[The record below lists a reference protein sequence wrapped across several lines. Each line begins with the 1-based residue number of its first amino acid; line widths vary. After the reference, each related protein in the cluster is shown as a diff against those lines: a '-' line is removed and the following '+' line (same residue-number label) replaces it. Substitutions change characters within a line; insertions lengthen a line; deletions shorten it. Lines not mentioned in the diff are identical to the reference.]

1 MSINVTPSYVREL
14 ERLIKEEL
22 FPIYKRYYRETGKQ
36 PKYVDIDFDT
46 IIQVQKTNELPV
58 LLRQ

>member
-46 IIQVQKTNELPV
+46 IIQAQKTNELPV

>member
-22 FPIYKRYYRETGKQ
+22 FPIYKRYHRETGKQ

>member
-46 IIQVQKTNELPV
+46 INLVQRNKTIPV
-58 LLRQ
+58 LLRL